1 MRSAQALHRRAGDAL
16 TPILLAGVLFNVFC
30 LVAGSAPLSVYHA
43 LFDATVASPYGFAQ
57 LLFKAT
63 PFLFLGVAAALSFSA
78 GQLNIGLEGQL
89 LMGSLAMGIVG
100 TMLPTQM
107 NGALA
112 AALLCVVAMLA
123 GAAWAMLPALL
134 KHRFA
139 APEVMT
145 SIMTNFIAVLAA
157 SLILKPFAVSESTH
171 TAALPKQFLFTGIDA
186 FINSSKGAQLST
198 AFVLALIV
206 LFAADYAMQRTKL
219 GFRWRAFGSNDRA
232 ARLHGVPTTK
242 LLFLSFAVSGGL
254 AGLSASTYVLGA
266 KGFHEDGFSG
276 GVGFLALGVALLAR
290 NRPLF
295 VLPAAL
301 LFGLLS
307 YGSLAVNA
315 YVPKE
320 MTDVITA
327 VIMAASL
334 ITAAKKARA

>member
-1 MRSAQALHRRAGDAL
+1 VTGAPALRRAAEAL
-16 TPILLAGVLFNVFC
+16 TPVLLAGALFNLFC

-43 LFDATVASPYGFAQ
+43 LFDATVASPYGLAQ

-63 PFLFLGVAAALSFSA
+63 PFLFLGVAAALAFSA

-89 LMGSLAMGIVG
+89 LMGSLAMGVTG
-100 TMLPTQM
+100 TLLPQTM
-107 NGALA
+107 NGTLA
-112 AALLCVVAMLA
+112 ALVLCVVAMLA
-123 GAAWAMLPALL
+123 GAAWALLPALL

-157 SLILKPFAVSESTH
+157 SLMLKPFAVSESTH
-171 TAALPKQFLFTGIDA
+171 TASLPKAFLFSGIDRVIGSA
-186 FINSSKGAQLST
+186 KGAQLST

-206 LFAADYAMQRTKL
+206 VVAADYVMQRTKL
-219 GFRWRAFGSNDRA
+219 GFRWRAFGSNARA
-232 ARLHGVPTTK
+232 ARLYGVPTSK
-242 LLFLSFAVSGGL
+242 LLFLSFALSGAL
-254 AGLSASTYVLGA
+254 AGLAASTYVLGS

-295 VLPAAL
+295 VIPAAL

-327 VIMAASL
+327 VLMAAAL
-334 ITAAKKARA
+334 IGAAKKTGA